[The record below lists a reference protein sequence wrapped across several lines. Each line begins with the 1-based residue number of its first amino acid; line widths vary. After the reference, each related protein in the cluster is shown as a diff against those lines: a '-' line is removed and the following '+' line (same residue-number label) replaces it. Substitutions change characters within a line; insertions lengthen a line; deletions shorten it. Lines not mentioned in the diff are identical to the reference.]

1 MVDNCTVEQATDLA
15 LVDTV
20 VAFAAFAESKIAE
33 PVEVEELVAVE

>member
-20 VAFAAFAESKIAE
+20 AAFAESNIAD